1 MGKYFKSFNI
11 RYKNQNSKWQKNWV
25 IKLLSFCLAL
35 FLWYFV
41 VGEDKVDRTIFIP
54 LEIINLPQELV
65 ISNQFKR
72 ELEVTVNGPRGLINS
87 ISGHDVTRAVD
98 LTDAEPGTVVVRN
111 DLDSISFPRGIR
123 VLRVQPP
130 NVILLLDRLIK
141 KNLKIEVVTTGTPAK
156 GYEISS
162 IQLDPPV
169 LSITGPQDI
178 LGDLALL
185 TTVPIGVDDLK
196 SSTVRQVGLII
207 DSELSGLIGEPVVTA
222 RITVKEKQIDKT
234 IKGIPLKLNHIN
246 TDIKYSFM
254 PETVSIKA
262 SVPYHLAMDPKK
274 LKTFIEARVKAGNL
288 PPGKHK
294 LKVEITSP
302 AIVRIYE
309 IKPEM
314 VVVKLIETPTEK
326 IIKEE

>member
-1 MGKYFKSFNI
+1 MEKYLKFLNI
-11 RYKNQNSKWQKNWV
+11 RYNSQNRKWQKNW
-25 IKLLSFCLAL
+25 ILKLTSFFLAL

-54 LEIINLPQELV
+54 LEIFNLPQELV

-98 LTDAEPGTVVVRN
+98 LTDAVPGTVVVRN

-123 VLRVQPP
+123 VLRVQPS

-141 KNLKIEVVTTGTPAK
+141 KNLKIKVVTTGTPAK
-156 GYEISS
+156 GYEIASVE
-162 IQLDPPV
+162 LDPPV
-169 LSITGPQDI
+169 LSITGPQEI
-178 LGDLALL
+178 LGDLGLL
-185 TTVPIGVDDLK
+185 TTDPVGIGGLK
-196 SSTVRQVGLII
+196 SSTVKQVGLII

-222 RITVKEKQIDKT
+222 KITVKEKQIEKT
-234 IKGIPLKLNHIN
+234 ISRIPLKLNHVN
-246 TDIKYSFM
+246 TSIKHSFT
-254 PETVSIKA
+254 PETISIKA
-262 SVPYHLAMDPKK
+262 SVPYHLAQDSKK

-302 AIVRIYE
+302 REVAIHEVE
-309 IKPEM
+309 PEM
-314 VVVKLIETPTEK
+314 VVVELIETPKVT
-326 IIKEE
+326 IQ

>member
-1 MGKYFKSFNI
+1 MEKYLKIFNRKCKS
-11 RYKNQNSKWQKNWV
+11 QNREWRKNWI

-54 LEIINLPQELV
+54 LEIFNLPQELV

-72 ELEVTVNGPRGLINS
+72 ELEVSVNGPRGLINS

-98 LTDAEPGTVVVRN
+98 LTDAVPGTVVVQN
-111 DLDSISFPRGIR
+111 NLSSISFPRGIR

-141 KNLKIEVVTTGTPAK
+141 KNLRIKAVTTGTPAE
-156 GYEISS
+156 GYEILS
-162 IQLDPPV
+162 IQLDPPI
-169 LSITGPQDI
+169 LSITGPQEI

-185 TTVPIGVDDLK
+185 TTDPVDIGDLK
-196 SSTVRQVGLII
+196 SSTVKQVGLII
-207 DSELSGLIGEPVVTA
+207 DSKLSGLIGEPVVTA
-222 RITVKEKQIDKT
+222 KITVKEKQIEKT
-234 IKGIPLKLNHIN
+234 IRGIPLKLNHVN

-262 SVPYHLAMDPKK
+262 SVPYHLAMDSKK

-302 AIVRIYE
+302 GTVEIYE
-309 IKPEM
+309 INPKM
-314 VVVKLIETPTEK
+314 VVVELIETP
-326 IIKEE
+326 IITIP

>member
-1 MGKYFKSFNI
+1 MGKYLKFLNRKYKS
-11 RYKNQNSKWQKNWV
+11 QNRKWQKNWIV
-25 IKLLSFCLAL
+25 KLLSFCLAL

-54 LEIINLPQELV
+54 LEIFNLPQELV

-72 ELEVTVNGPRGLINS
+72 ELEVSVNGPRGLINS

-98 LTDAEPGTVVVRN
+98 LTDAVPGTVVVRN

-123 VLRVQPP
+123 VLRVQPS

-141 KNLKIEVVTTGTPAK
+141 KNLRIKAVTTGTPAE
-156 GYEISS
+156 GYEIPS

-169 LSITGPQDI
+169 LSVTGPQEI

-185 TTVPIGVDDLK
+185 TTDPVGVGDLK
-196 SSTVRQVGLII
+196 SSTVKQVGLII
-207 DSELSGLIGEPVVTA
+207 DSGLSGLIGEPVVTA
-222 RITVKEKQIDKT
+222 NITVKEKQIDKT
-234 IKGIPLKLNHIN
+234 ISRIPLKLNHIN

-262 SVPYHLAMDPKK
+262 SVPYHLAKDSKK

-294 LKVEITSP
+294 LKVEITCP
-302 AIVRIYE
+302 GTVRIYE

-314 VVVKLIETPTEK
+314 VVVELIETPILTMP
-326 IIKEE
+326 

>member
-1 MGKYFKSFNI
+1 MGKYFNFLNI
-11 RYKNQNSKWQKNWV
+11 GYKNRNRRWQKNWI

-54 LEIINLPQELV
+54 LEIFNLPQELV

-72 ELEVTVNGPRGLINS
+72 ELEVSVNGPRGLINS

-98 LTDAEPGTVVVRN
+98 LTDAVPGTVVVRN

-123 VLRVQPP
+123 VLRVQPS

-141 KNLKIEVVTTGTPAK
+141 KNLRITAVTTGIPAD

-169 LSITGPQDI
+169 LSITGPQEI
-178 LGDLALL
+178 LGDLDLL
-185 TTVPIGVDDLK
+185 TTDPVGIDGLK
-196 SSTVRQVGLII
+196 SSTVKQVGLII

-222 RITVKEKQIDKT
+222 KITVKEKQIDKT
-234 IKGIPLKLNHIN
+234 MSRIPLKLIHI
-246 TDIKYSFM
+246 TTGIKYSFT
-254 PETVSIKA
+254 PQTVSVKA
-262 SVPYHLAMDPKK
+262 SVPYHLAKDSKK

-294 LKVEITSP
+294 LKVEIISP
-302 AIVRIYE
+302 HNVAIYE
-309 IKPEM
+309 IKPET
-314 VVVKLIETPTEK
+314 VFVELIETPK
-326 IIKEE
+326 NIIKENQ

>member
-1 MGKYFKSFNI
+1 MEKYLKFFNRQYKS
-11 RYKNQNSKWQKNWV
+11 QNREWRKNWI

-35 FLWYFV
+35 FFWYFV

-54 LEIINLPQELV
+54 LEIFNLPQELV

-72 ELEVTVNGPRGLINS
+72 ELEVSVNGPRGLINS

-98 LTDAEPGTVVVRN
+98 LTDAVPGTVVVRN

-123 VLRVQPP
+123 VLRVQPS

-141 KNLKIEVVTTGTPAK
+141 KNLRIKAVTTGTPAE
-156 GYEISS
+156 GYELSS

-169 LSITGPQDI
+169 LSITGPQEI

-185 TTVPIGVDDLK
+185 TTDPVDIGDLK
-196 SSTVRQVGLII
+196 SSTVKQVGLII

-222 RITVKEKQIDKT
+222 KITVKEKRVDK
-234 IKGIPLKLNHIN
+234 IIRGIPLKLNHIN

-254 PETVSIKA
+254 PEIVSVKA
-262 SVPYHLAMDPKK
+262 SVPYHLAMDSEK

-302 AIVRIYE
+302 GTVGIYE

-314 VVVKLIETPTEK
+314 VVVELIETPILTMP
-326 IIKEE
+326 